1 MSHSPSPPR
10 PLRIGLTGGIGSGK
24 STVAAMFAEHGVLVV
39 DTDAIA
45 RALTGPGGEAMP
57 ALRAAFG
64 PLAIAADGSL
74 DRDWMR
80 QHAFANPTARQQL
93 EALLH
98 PLILAQAQ
106 AQAAT
111 AAPGQAVLFDVP
123 LLAESGHWRSRVDKV
138 LVVDCSAATQRARV
152 AARPG
157 WDEAL
162 AERVLAQ
169 QATREARRALAD
181 AVILNDGISLSAL
194 EAQVHALGLQWGLW
208 NNPASG

>member
-1 MSHSPSPPR
+1 MSPSAGPAR

-24 STVAAMFAEHGVLVV
+24 STVAAMFAERGVRVV

-45 RALTGPGGEAMP
+45 RALTGPGGAAMP
-57 ALRAAFG
+57 ALHAAFG
-64 PLAIAADGSL
+64 PQAVAADGSL
-74 DRDWMR
+74 DRAWMR
-80 QHAFANPTARQQL
+80 QHAFASPAAKQQL

-106 AQAAT
+106 AEAAT

-138 LVVDCSAATQRARV
+138 LVVDCSEATQLARV

-162 AERVLAQ
+162 AQRVLAQ
-169 QATREARRALAD
+169 QATRQARRALAD
-181 AVILNDGISLSAL
+181 VVILNDGISLSAL
-194 EAQVHALGLQWGLW
+194 QGQVHALGLQWGLW
-208 NNPASG
+208 NNPMSG